1 MWYYLYDLARDLAAE
16 RERDASRERLAHAA
30 RRSTSWGPTAAH
42 SGFRH
47 AAARALRGFGRS
59 ATGLAR
65 TLDGD
70 ADRTVGSK
78 AHVS

>member
-1 MWYYLYDLARDLAAE
+1 MWYYFYDLARDLAAE
-16 RERDASRERLAHAA
+16 RERDASRERLAHEA
-30 RRSTSWGPTAAH
+30 RRSASWGSAAAH

-65 TLDGD
+65 TLDAD
-70 ADRTVGSK
+70 AGPYV
-78 AHVS
+78 